1 MAYYVYLLAN
11 QRNGILYTGVTS
23 NLIQRSWQHRNKL
36 QAGFTQ
42 KNDVHYLV
50 WYETHTD
57 IISAITREKLI
68 KRWHRKWKIRL
79 IEKMNP
85 YWRDLFEDICR

>member
-23 NLIQRSWQHRNKL
+23 NLVQRSWQHRNKL

-42 KNDVHYLV
+42 KHDIHHLV

-57 IISAITREKLI
+57 IISAIAREKLI

-79 IEKMNP
+79 IEVMNP
-85 YWRDLFEDICR
+85 YWRDLFEDICQ